1 MSDVAK
7 QRDLSQRP
15 MSFML
20 GWGVPILIFFSMNFA
35 RGIIPGAAIIVIL
48 AAAFAWMGVGCLIN
62 ARRCGRRHCYLS
74 GPVFFAGAIGV
85 LLQGFQA
92 IDLGPDGLLIVIW
105 GAWLLAGLT
114 FVPEWIWGRYV
125 RTSRPS

>member
-1 MSDVAK
+1 MSEVAK

-20 GWGVPILIFFSMNFA
+20 GWGLPILIVFSMNFA
-35 RGIIPGAAIIVIL
+35 SGIIPGAAIIVIL

-74 GPVFFAGAIGV
+74 GPVLIAGALGV
-85 LLQGFQA
+85 LLQGFQV
-92 IDLGPDGLLIVIW
+92 IDLGPYRLLIVIW
-105 GAWLLAGLT
+105 GLLLGLT

-125 RTSRPS
+125 QASRPS